1 MGESVGSELLNEIER
16 VSAKRERWRGH
27 MAEMGPTGRGLQLSI
42 AMMTAEINEAKAAL
56 RDDDAIRSI
65 LSLKALRGYD
75 NND

>member
-27 MAEMGPTGRGLQLSI
+27 MAEMGPAGVGMSLSI
-42 AMMTAEINEAKAAL
+42 AMMTNDIEEAKAAIL
-56 RDDDAIRSI
+56 DDDAVRSI